1 MARVRKRTTAK
12 KAFQTFLMYS
22 VAVGGA
28 LTQVE
33 IPEGDLS
40 DKAAITLGVSALAAV
55 LRAVNNVR
63 KTRKAPTRPA
73 PYLDYSKLTVLIAL
87 SLALAGCVTTTAPDG
102 TVTQSLDLSTA
113 WAVYERYEALEAER
127 AEAAPSERA
136 RLEAELRRLE
146 PEMEDAARRLGL
158 AEY

>member
-1 MARVRKRTTAK
+1 MARVRKRITAK
-12 KAFQTFLMYS
+12 KALQTFVMYGA
-22 VAVGGA
+22 AVGGA

-33 IPEGDLS
+33 IPDGELS
-40 DKAAITLGVSALAAV
+40 DKALITLGISTLAAV

-63 KTRKAPTRPA
+63 KTRRKPTDSGYGGVYYGA
-73 PYLDYSKLTVLIAL
+73 LLACVLAMT
-87 SLALAGCVTTTAPDG
+87 GCVTTTAPDG
-102 TVTQSLDLSTA
+102 TTTTGLDLSTA

-146 PEMEDAARRLGL
+146 PELEEAARRLGL
-158 AEY
+158 